1 MSKITRLCSDADDDE
16 DEDEDDDNDDDVL
29 GMLARLATGNIIA

>member
-1 MSKITRLCSDADDDE
+1 MSKITRLCTVADADDD
-16 DEDEDDDNDDDVL
+16 DENDVP